1 MARGTIRQRS
11 KVRKD
16 SWTVQI
22 YTGVDARTGKKRY
35 HSEAVKGTKTLAQR
49 RLTELLRE
57 LDTGTLVEPSR
68 LTVAEYLE
76 LWLRDSAALRVSKRT
91 LESYKGNVDRYLV
104 PKLGPI
110 PLEKLS
116 PRHVQEMEA
125 QLLKEG
131 RRNGGPL
138 APGTVL
144 QVHRVL
150 STALNDAD
158 TLGVAVRNVV
168 DAVKP
173 PRTTKY
179 EAQFLSWEEVHAFLD
194 QITYPLHQ
202 TLALLA
208 IQTGLRRSEMLGLRW
223 RDLDLSAGTLSVRR
237 ALIKLASGS
246 TELKAPKNN
255 QARVVDLPPESV
267 EALRIHR
274 ERSPDT
280 SGNGN
285 FVFCHSDG
293 SALDPDLITQAFERI
308 AKKSGLKGL
317 RLHDLRHTHASLML
331 SQGIHP
337 KIVSERLGHS
347 SIGITI
353 DLYSH
358 VLPTVQGEAVS
369 HFGAEWKKRNG
380 KRMANSDE
388 RE

>member
-1 MARGTIRQRS
+1 MARGTVRQRS

-22 YTGVDARTGKKRY
+22 YTGVDAKTGKKRY
-35 HSEAVKGTKTLAQR
+35 YSEAVKGTKALAQR

-57 LDTGTLVEPSR
+57 TDTGTFVEPSR
-68 LTVAEYLE
+68 LTVAEYLQQ
-76 LWLRDSAALRVSKRT
+76 WLGDSAAPRVSGRT
-91 LESYKGNVDRYLV
+91 LESYRGNLDRYLV
-104 PKLGPI
+104 PKLGQI
-110 PLEKLS
+110 PLEKLT
-116 PRHVQEMEA
+116 PRHVQQMES
-125 QLLKEG
+125 QLLKDGGSKG
-131 RRNGGPL
+131 RPL
-138 APGTVL
+138 SPRTVL

-150 STALNDAD
+150 SKALNDAVK
-158 TLGVAVRNVV
+158 LGIVIRNVV
-168 DAVKP
+168 DSVEP

-179 EAQFLSWEEVHAFLD
+179 EAQILGWEEAHAFLD
-194 QITYPLHQ
+194 QITDPLLQ

-208 IQTGLRRSEMLGLRW
+208 IQTGLRRSEILGLNW
-223 RDLDLSAGTLSVRR
+223 RDIDFPAGNLSVRR
-237 ALIKLASGS
+237 ALIKLASGG
-246 TELKAPKNN
+246 TELKVPKNGHGR
-255 QARVVDLPPESV
+255 AVELPAESV
-267 EALRIHR
+267 EALKAHR
-274 ERSPDT
+274 ERNRETP
-280 SGNGN
+280 GNGN

-293 SALDPDLITQAFERI
+293 SPLDPDLVTQAFERM
-308 AKKSGLKGL
+308 AKRSGLPRL

-380 KRMANSDE
+380 KRMANSE
-388 RE
+388 

>member
-179 EAQFLSWEEVHAFLD
+179 ETQILGWEEVHAFW
-194 QITYPLHQ
+194 T
-202 TLALLA
+202 
-208 IQTGLRRSEMLGLRW
+208 
-223 RDLDLSAGTLSVRR
+223 
-237 ALIKLASGS
+237 K
-246 TELKAPKNN
+246 
-255 QARVVDLPPESV
+255 
-267 EALRIHR
+267 
-274 ERSPDT
+274 
-280 SGNGN
+280 
-285 FVFCHSDG
+285 
-293 SALDPDLITQAFERI
+293 
-308 AKKSGLKGL
+308 
-317 RLHDLRHTHASLML
+317 
-331 SQGIHP
+331 
-337 KIVSERLGHS
+337 
-347 SIGITI
+347 
-353 DLYSH
+353 
-358 VLPTVQGEAVS
+358 
-369 HFGAEWKKRNG
+369 
-380 KRMANSDE
+380 
-388 RE
+388 